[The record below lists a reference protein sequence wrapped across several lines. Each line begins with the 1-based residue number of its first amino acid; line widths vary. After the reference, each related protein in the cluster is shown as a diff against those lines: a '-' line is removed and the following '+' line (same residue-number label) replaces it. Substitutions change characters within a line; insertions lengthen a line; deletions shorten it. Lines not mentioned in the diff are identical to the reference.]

1 MRSLMEDEPK
11 IKEHLQKEL
20 LEETRL
26 KAYFE
31 EELALGLVIE
41 RDTKTLAA
49 CAQEAQKEL
58 RDSDKN
64 REPSELLQALNQVYL
79 KNSGSLVSYGTSL
92 EECFGEME
100 ISQKLQA
107 AAEPGAQGGTSAMRR
122 RVRVVSVWN
131 GKKVYLEEFYGILKA
146 AIEETQMLIQKK
158 DRELFEDILSQTISS
173 S

>member
-100 ISQKLQA
+100 ISQNCRPPQNRELKAGRQRCA
-107 AAEPGAQGGTSAMRR
+107 AASGLCRSGMA
-122 RVRVVSVWN
+122 
-131 GKKVYLEEFYGILKA
+131 KVYLEEFYGILKA

-158 DRELFEDILSQTISS
+158 DRELLKIFYPRRSASS
-173 S
+173 